1 MKNYLLLLTILFFSV
16 SVSVFA
22 QKTRPNEVRK
32 GMSLG
37 VKEAFT
43 IDIQNL
49 DDKEVEKLLIDYL
62 KGFKGRK
69 APKKDRKSGEIF
81 TDDAEIPAFSTNTID
96 IYATVEGKGDNP
108 TVVFWFDLGGAFLSE
123 DAHPE
128 KMEALSEWLYA
139 FGRQTRARTIELELE
154 AEEDRLKDFNKDF
167 DKLLKEQEKLEDTIE
182 KAKQMIA
189 EAEDGLKE
197 NAKEQENSQATI
209 LEQKRLIDK
218 IKDRLKKV
226 N

>member
-1 MKNYLLLLTILFFSV
+1 MKNYLLLLTILFF

-32 GMSLG
+32 GMILG

-49 DDKEVEKLLIDYL
+49 DDKEVEKLLMDYL

-154 AEEDRLKDFNKDF
+154 VEEDRLKDFNKDF

-197 NAKEQENSQATI
+197 NTKEQENSQATI

>member
-16 SVSVFA
+16 SAFA
-22 QKTRPNEVRK
+22 QKNRPNEVRK

-43 IDIQNL
+43 VDIQNL
-49 DDKEVEKLLIDYL
+49 DDKEVEKLLMDYL
-62 KGFKGRK
+62 KEYKGRK
-69 APKKDRKSGEIF
+69 NPKRDRKSGEIF
-81 TDDAEIPAFSTNTID
+81 TDDAEIPAFSANTID
-96 IYATVEGKGDNP
+96 IYATIEGKGDNP

-123 DAHPE
+123 DAHPD

-154 AEEDRLKDFNKDF
+154 AEEDRLKDLNKDF

-182 KAKQMIA
+182 KAKQMMA
-189 EAEDGLKE
+189 EAEDGLKVKT
-197 NAKEQENSQATI
+197 KEQDNSQAII

>member
-1 MKNYLLLLTILFFSV
+1 MKSYLLLLTILFFSV
-16 SVSVFA
+16 SAFA
-22 QKTRPNEVRK
+22 QKTKPNEVRK

-43 IDIQNL
+43 VDIQNL
-49 DDKEVEKLLIDYL
+49 DDKEVENLLIDYL
-62 KGFKGRK
+62 KEYKGRK
-69 APKKDRKSGEIF
+69 GPKRDRKSGEIF

-96 IYATVEGKGDNP
+96 IYAMIEGKGNNS

-128 KMEALSEWLYA
+128 KMEALSEWLYE

-154 AEEDRLKDFNKDF
+154 AEEDRLKDLNKDF

-182 KAKQMIA
+182 KAQQMIKDA
-189 EAEDGLKE
+189 EQGLKE
-197 NAKEQENSQATI
+197 NAKEQDNSQATI